1 MFGKY
6 GSRMNILDA
15 YIPVAYIVT
24 MMTLSEYLAK
34 TGISQAAFAD
44 EIKVK
49 QATVSRLAR
58 NMMRPSL
65 ELAVSIERITGG
77 AVAAA
82 SWVSAPKDGDAAA
95 SSDERAA

>member
-6 GSRMNILDA
+6 GSRINILDP

-24 MMTLSEYLAK
+24 MMTLSEYLAEN
-34 TGISQAAFAD
+34 GISQAAFAN

-65 ELAVSIERITGG
+65 ELAVSIERTTRG

-82 SWVSAPKDGDAAA
+82 SWVSAPKDGDAET